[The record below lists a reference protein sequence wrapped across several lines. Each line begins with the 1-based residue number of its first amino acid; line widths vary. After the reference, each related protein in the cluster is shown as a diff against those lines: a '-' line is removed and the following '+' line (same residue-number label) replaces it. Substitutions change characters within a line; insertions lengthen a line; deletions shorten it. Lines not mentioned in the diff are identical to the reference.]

1 MSEKHPSS
9 SSSSAP
15 PMPVVY
21 CAVDNITM
29 CCVGLFGPAAI
40 RLFLPGSIG
49 SPVICP
55 PQSYKSNTRTTT
67 KCCAQHE
74 IVKAPGDTGQ
84 FQGWVWCFTAS
95 LWWLWRFYSILFI
108 ISVCLSRLSLATT
121 EVTSRFGHVWTPQP
135 SDWTLVCLGRCATP
149 TFVCT
154 ISSRPHSQ
162 GINKK
167 GRAYPLRAV
176 ERLEHIPW
184 WREDRQVRFESIIII
199 FLQGEVPAN
208 YLGESTVWDELNRPE
223 KEQALAFPWEHCVH
237 LWKALKFKKQNRFS
251 LFCLAYFAIYCFCK
265 NVNVNSLQKDLY
277 VYQQMYLL
285 DILNI

>member
-1 MSEKHPSS
+1 MHPSIAPRGVTLTWRGAFFPPRSPVNHLCMVLCTYDCFCKQNCSFFPFFFSSKMSEKHPSS

-95 LWWLWRFYSILFI
+95 LWWLWRFYSIL
-108 ISVCLSRLSLATT
+108 LS
-121 EVTSRFGHVWTPQP
+121 
-135 SDWTLVCLGRCATP
+135 
-149 TFVCT
+149 
-154 ISSRPHSQ
+154 
-162 GINKK
+162 
-167 GRAYPLRAV
+167 
-176 ERLEHIPW
+176 
-184 WREDRQVRFESIIII
+184 
-199 FLQGEVPAN
+199 
-208 YLGESTVWDELNRPE
+208 
-223 KEQALAFPWEHCVH
+223 
-237 LWKALKFKKQNRFS
+237 
-251 LFCLAYFAIYCFCK
+251 
-265 NVNVNSLQKDLY
+265 
-277 VYQQMYLL
+277 
-285 DILNI
+285 